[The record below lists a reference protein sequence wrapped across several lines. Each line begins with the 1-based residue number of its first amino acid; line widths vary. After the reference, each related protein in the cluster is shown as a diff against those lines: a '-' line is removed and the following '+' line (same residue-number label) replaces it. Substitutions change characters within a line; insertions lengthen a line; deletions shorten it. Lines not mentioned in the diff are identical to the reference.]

1 MFFSTFISDTAGE
14 VLVGF
19 VFSEQ
24 GDDCIQ
30 GVPAEISDLRGLK
43 VGEGMLLGIMYDCI
57 SNIYIKDKLQ
67 KKKRKEKQKKARGYK
82 KG

>member
-14 VLVGF
+14 ALVGF

-30 GVPAEISDLRGLK
+30 GVPEEISDLRGLK

-57 SNIYIKDKLQ
+57 SNIYKRDKLQ
-67 KKKRKEKQKKARGYK
+67 KKRKEKQKKARGYK

>member
-57 SNIYIKDKLQ
+57 SNVYKRDKLQ
-67 KKKRKEKQKKARGYK
+67 KKRKRKAEKSKRL
-82 KG
+82 